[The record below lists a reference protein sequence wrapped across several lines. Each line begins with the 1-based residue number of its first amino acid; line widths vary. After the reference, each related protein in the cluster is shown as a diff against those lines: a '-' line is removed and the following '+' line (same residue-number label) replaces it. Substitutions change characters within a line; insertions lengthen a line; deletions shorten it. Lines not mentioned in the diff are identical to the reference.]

1 MVRVSPRPTGW
12 RSRASPGGSG
22 YRDRL
27 RLGPDQLGASR
38 NRRGRLGWVDQRG
51 RVLLKHF
58 RASPIWPCITHRA
71 GLAAVLVIPAQSY
84 LYIGKVALGLE
95 HPLIAIIGGAVVG
108 VALLC
113 AGLAIAALAF
123 GTSFAE
129 RLMTPGRPGPTQM
142 VVGALAWSLALIA
155 PAAFVIIGLAR
166 LGSVVERLALT
177 RPQRAHVEAFARN
190 LSDDFVVATKV
201 RLSDGYVIPELV
213 VGPHGV
219 AIFETLPPPSYIR
232 YVGGKW
238 EVRVGRRRWLPTENP
253 LERAA
258 RDAER
263 VRRWIAAE
271 DRDFVVKVYAALVVP
286 DNRIQRTSACA
297 VITRDQVPAYLAS
310 LPPQRSLTPSRREF
324 IVEQVRESV

>member
-1 MVRVSPRPTGW
+1 MARVGTIEEPFRMQVIRARRPSG
-12 RSRASPGGSG
+12 SASP
-22 YRDRL
+22 
-27 RLGPDQLGASR
+27 
-38 NRRGRLGWVDQRG
+38 
-51 RVLLKHF
+51 LL
-58 RASPIWPCITHRA
+58 PI
-71 GLAAVLVIPAQSY
+71 V
-84 LYIGKVALGLE
+84 
-95 HPLIAIIGGAVVG
+95 GGAVVG

-166 LGSVVERLALT
+166 LGSAVERLALM

-286 DNRIQRTSACA
+286 DNRIQRTPACA

>member
-1 MVRVSPRPTGW
+1 MQVIRARRPSG
-12 RSRASPGGSG
+12 SASP
-22 YRDRL
+22 L
-27 RLGPDQLGASR
+27 
-38 NRRGRLGWVDQRG
+38 
-51 RVLLKHF
+51 
-58 RASPIWPCITHRA
+58 
-71 GLAAVLVIPAQSY
+71 IPA
-84 LYIGKVALGLE
+84 
-95 HPLIAIIGGAVVG
+95 IGGTLVG
-108 VALLC
+108 VALLFS
-113 AGLAIAALAF
+113 GVAIAALAF

-129 RLMTPGRPGPTQM
+129 RLITPGRPGPTQM

-166 LGSVVERLALT
+166 IGSVLERLALA
-177 RPQRAHVEAFARN
+177 RPPRAQVEAFARD
-190 LSDDFVVATKV
+190 LSDDFVAATKV

-232 YVGGKW
+232 YVSGRW
-238 EVRVGRRRWLPTENP
+238 EIRVGRRRWLPTENP
-253 LERAA
+253 LERAT

-263 VRRWIAAE
+263 VRRWLAAE

-286 DNRIQRTSACA
+286 DARIARTPGCA

-310 LPPQRSLTPSRREF
+310 LPPQRSLTGTRREF